1 MARFGERFL
10 SSLTTPG
17 YELTGVGKAIG
28 EAPERRRRVGMFN
41 EAMETGD
48 YSKLNPLIM
57 QAAARSGDPM
67 AMAQAALS
75 TRKLTENSV
84 TQQVNGL
91 ELQRSQLFNSGDI
104 DGAKEVERQMAELL
118 GNAGMD
124 PSGVQG
130 RTASAY
136 FAGIKQ
142 QADILNNQAT
152 LVTNDLET
160 IARQFGIDSEQYQ
173 TKSQMYINNNMGEA
187 VSTHQDNFLK
197 RENFR
202 AEQIEKLKNNEPL
215 SKAELQFLV
224 DAGADEGL
232 LKGQSNAQNRRLYT
246 NLKTT
251 ELENN
256 LKARAPIATKLQ
268 AQGHVD
274 FAINSL
280 AKKYDYI
287 DIFQDDLKSEIESE
301 MTQDDYDQLYGLVIN
316 ARPEEVEGIVE
327 DWMSKR
333 FKAEFDRSKAAYER
347 RQDIQTLTATMIK
360 EQAVH
365 KGLLTED
372 QDISELTPV
381 QRRMVQDEVNAAL
394 RNEQIAPVGIESAL
408 F

>member
-28 EAPERRRRVGMFN
+28 EAPERRKRVGMFN

-160 IARQFGIDSEQYQ
+160 IARQFGINSEQYQ

-187 VSTHQDNFLK
+187 VSKHQDNFLE

-202 AEQIEKLKNNEPL
+202 AEQLEKIKNREKLSPE
-215 SKAELQFLV
+215 ERQFLI
-224 DAGADEGL
+224 DLGAEEKVL
-232 LKGQSNAQNRRLYT
+232 NNQSPEVSRRVYT
-246 NLKTT
+246 NLKTR
-251 ELENN
+251 ELEEN

>member
-1 MARFGERFL
+1 
-10 SSLTTPG
+10 
-17 YELTGVGKAIG
+17 
-28 EAPERRRRVGMFN
+28 MFN

-75 TRKLTENSV
+75 TRKLTESSV
-84 TQQVNGL
+84 TRQVNGL

-104 DGAKEVERQMAELL
+104 DGAKEVEGQMAELL
-118 GNAGMD
+118 ANAGMD

-130 RTASAY
+130 RTAAAY

-160 IARQFGIDSEQYQ
+160 VARQFGIESEQYQ
-173 TKSQMYINNNMGEA
+173 TKAQAYINNNMGEA
-187 VSTHQDNFLK
+187 VSTHQDNFLE
-197 RENFR
+197 REAFR
-202 AEQIEKLKNNEPL
+202 TEQLEKLKNNEPL
-215 SKAELQFLV
+215 SKEELNFLV

-274 FAINSL
+274 FAIDSL

-287 DIFQDDLKSEIESE
+287 DIFQDDLKSAIEDE

-316 ARPEEVEGIVE
+316 AKPSEVEGIVE
-327 DWMSKR
+327 DWMSKK

>member
-17 YELTGVGKAIG
+17 YNLTGVGKAIG
-28 EAPERRRRVGMFN
+28 EAPERRKRMGMFN

-57 QAAARSGDPM
+57 QSAARSGDPM

-75 TRKLTENSV
+75 TRKLTESSV
-84 TQQVNGL
+84 TRKVNGL
-91 ELQRSQLFNSGDI
+91 ELQRSELFNSGDI

-142 QADILNNQAT
+142 QADILNNQAI

-160 IARQFGIDSEQYQ
+160 VARQFGIESEQYQ

-197 RENFR
+197 RESFR
-202 AEQIEKLKNNEPL
+202 AEQLQKMRDREEL
-215 SKAELQFLV
+215 SPEERQFLI
-224 DAGADEGL
+224 DLGADEGVL
-232 LKGQSNAQNRRLYT
+232 NSQSHEMNRRLYT
-246 NLKTT
+246 NLKTK
-251 ELENN
+251 ELEES

-316 ARPEEVEGIVE
+316 AKPSEVEGIVE

-333 FKAEFDRSKAAYER
+333 FKAEFDRSKASYER

-372 QDISELTPV
+372 QDINELTPV
-381 QRRMVQDEVNAAL
+381 QRRMVQEEVNAAL
-394 RNEQIAPVGIESAL
+394 RGEQIAPVGIESAL

>member
-1 MARFGERFL
+1 MAKFGERIL

-17 YELTGVGKAIG
+17 YELTGVGKAFG
-28 EAPERRRRVGMFN
+28 EAPERRKRMGMFN

-48 YSKLNPLIM
+48 YSKLSPLIM

-75 TRKLTENSV
+75 TRKLTESSV
-84 TQQVNGL
+84 TRQVNGL
-91 ELQRSQLFNSGDI
+91 ELQRSELFNSGDI

-136 FAGIKQ
+136 FSGIKQ

-160 IARQFGIDSEQYQ
+160 VARQFGIDSEQYQ
-173 TKSQMYINNNMGEA
+173 TKSEMYINNNMGEA

-197 RENFR
+197 RESFR
-202 AEQIEKLKNNEPL
+202 AEQLEKLKNNEPL
-215 SKAELQFLV
+215 SEAELKFLV

-256 LKARAPIATKLQ
+256 LKSRAPIATKLQ

-287 DIFQDDLKSEIESE
+287 DIFQDDLKSEIEEE

-316 ARPEEVEGIVE
+316 AKPSEVEGIVE
-327 DWMSKR
+327 DWMSKK
-333 FKAEFDRSKAAYER
+333 FKAEFDRSKASYER

-394 RNEQIAPVGIESAL
+394 RSEQIAPVGIESAL

>member
-17 YELTGVGKAIG
+17 YDLTGVGKAFG
-28 EAPERRRRVGMFN
+28 EAPAQRKRMSMFN

-75 TRKLTENSV
+75 TRKLTESSV
-84 TQQVNGL
+84 TRQVNGL

-160 IARQFGIDSEQYQ
+160 IARQFGIDSEQYK
-173 TKSQMYINNNMGEA
+173 TKAQMYINNNMGEA
-187 VSTHQDNFLK
+187 VSKHQDNFLQ
-197 RENFR
+197 RENLR
-202 AEQIEKLKNNEPL
+202 AEQLEKIRNREKLSPE
-215 SKAELQFLV
+215 ERQFLIEL
-224 DAGADEGL
+224 GADEKVL
-232 LKGQSNAQNRRLYT
+232 DSQSPEVSRRTYT

-268 AQGHVD
+268 AQGHVR
-274 FAINSL
+274 FALDSL

-287 DIFQDDLKSEIESE
+287 SFAHNDLREDIEEE

-316 ARPEEVEGIVE
+316 AKPNEVESIVE
-327 DWMSKR
+327 NWLSNKFKDSFAESK
-333 FKAEFDRSKAAYER
+333 KVYEYN
-347 RQDIQTLTATMIK
+347 QTVQRLQTVMIK
-360 EQAVH
+360 EQAIH

-372 QDISELTPV
+372 QDISELDPV
-381 QRRMVQDEVNAAL
+381 ERRIIENEIKSEM
-394 RNEQIAPVGIESAL
+394 RREQITPAGFESAL

>member
-1 MARFGERFL
+1 MAKFGERFL

-17 YELTGVGKAIG
+17 YELTGVGKAFG
-28 EAPERRRRVGMFN
+28 EAPERRKRMGMFN

-48 YSKLNPLIM
+48 YSKLSPLIM

-75 TRKLTENSV
+75 TRKLTESSV
-84 TQQVNGL
+84 TRQVNGL
-91 ELQRSQLFNSGDI
+91 ELQRSELFNSGDI

-136 FAGIKQ
+136 FSGIKQ

-160 IARQFGIDSEQYQ
+160 VARQFGIDSEQYQ
-173 TKSQMYINNNMGEA
+173 TKSEMYINNNMGEA

-197 RENFR
+197 RESFR
-202 AEQIEKLKNNEPL
+202 AEQLEKLKNNEPL
-215 SKAELQFLV
+215 SEAELKFLV

-256 LKARAPIATKLQ
+256 LKSRAPIATKLQ

-287 DIFQDDLKSEIESE
+287 DIFQDDLKSEIEEE

-316 ARPEEVEGIVE
+316 AKPSEVEGIVE
-327 DWMSKR
+327 DWMSKK
-333 FKAEFDRSKAAYER
+333 FKAEFDRSKASYER

-394 RNEQIAPVGIESAL
+394 RSEQIAPVGIESAL

>member
-17 YELTGVGKAIG
+17 YNLTGVGKAIG
-28 EAPERRRRVGMFN
+28 EAPERRRRMGMFN

-57 QAAARSGDPM
+57 QSAARSGDPM

-75 TRKLTENSV
+75 TRKLTESSV
-84 TQQVNGL
+84 TRKVNGL
-91 ELQRSQLFNSGDI
+91 ELQRSELFNSGDI

-142 QADILNNQAT
+142 QADILNNQAI

-160 IARQFGIDSEQYQ
+160 VARQFGIESEQYQ

-197 RENFR
+197 RESFR
-202 AEQIEKLKNNEPL
+202 AEQLQKLQNNEPL
-215 SKAELQFLV
+215 SEAELKFLV

-316 ARPEEVEGIVE
+316 AKPSEVEGIVE

-333 FKAEFDRSKAAYER
+333 FKAEFDRSKASYER

-372 QDISELTPV
+372 QDINELTPV
-381 QRRMVQDEVNAAL
+381 QRRMVQEEVNAAL
-394 RNEQIAPVGIESAL
+394 RGEQIAPVGIESAL

>member
-1 MARFGERFL
+1 MAKFGERFL

-28 EAPERRRRVGMFN
+28 EAPERRKRVGMFN

-75 TRKLTENSV
+75 TRKLTESSV
-84 TQQVNGL
+84 TRQVNGL

-104 DGAKEVERQMAELL
+104 DGAKEVEKQMAELL

-187 VSTHQDNFLK
+187 VSTHQDNFLE

-202 AEQIEKLKNNEPL
+202 AEQLEKLKNNEPL
-215 SKAELQFLV
+215 SEAELKFLV

-251 ELENN
+251 ELGNN
-256 LKARAPIATKLQ
+256 LKSRAPIATKLQ

-274 FAINSL
+274 FALDSL

-287 DIFQDDLKSEIESE
+287 SFAHNDLREDIEEE

-327 DWMSKR
+327 DWLSKK
-333 FKAEFDRSKAAYER
+333 FKDSFAESKKTYEYN
-347 RQDIQTLTATMIK
+347 QTVQRLQTIMIK
-360 EQAVH
+360 EQAIH

-372 QDISELTPV
+372 QDINELDPVERRIIENEIKSEMRREQITPTGF
-381 QRRMVQDEVNAAL
+381 EAAL
-394 RNEQIAPVGIESAL
+394 

>member
-28 EAPERRRRVGMFN
+28 EAPERRRRVSMFN

-75 TRKLTENSV
+75 TRKLTESSV
-84 TQQVNGL
+84 TRQVNGL

-104 DGAKEVERQMAELL
+104 DGAKEVEGQMAELL
-118 GNAGMD
+118 ANAGMD

-130 RTASAY
+130 RTAAAY

-160 IARQFGIDSEQYQ
+160 VARQFGIESEQYQ
-173 TKSQMYINNNMGEA
+173 TKAQAYINNNMGEA
-187 VSTHQDNFLK
+187 VSTHQDNFLE
-197 RENFR
+197 REAFR
-202 AEQIEKLKNNEPL
+202 TEQLEKLKNNEPL
-215 SKAELQFLV
+215 SKEELNFLV

-274 FAINSL
+274 FAIDSL

-287 DIFQDDLKSEIESE
+287 DIFQDDLKSAIEDV

-316 ARPEEVEGIVE
+316 AKPSEVEGIVE
-327 DWMSKR
+327 DWMSKK

>member
-1 MARFGERFL
+1 MASFGERFL

-28 EAPERRRRVGMFN
+28 EAPARRRRMGMFN

-57 QAAARSGDPM
+57 QEAARSGDPM

-75 TRKLTENSV
+75 TRKLTESSV

-104 DGAKEVERQMAELL
+104 DGAKEVEKQMAELL

-173 TKSQMYINNNMGEA
+173 TKAQMYINNNMGEA
-187 VSTHQDNFLK
+187 VSTHQDNFLE

-202 AEQIEKLKNNEPL
+202 AEQLEKIKNREELSPEELK
-215 SKAELQFLV
+215 FLV

-246 NLKTT
+246 NLKTK
-251 ELENN
+251 ELEEN

-274 FAINSL
+274 FAVNSL

-287 DIFQDDLKSEIESE
+287 DIFQDDLKSEIESA
-301 MTQDDYDQLYGLVIN
+301 MTQDYYDQLYGLVIN

-365 KGLLTED
+365 EGLLTED

-381 QRRMVQDEVNAAL
+381 QKRMVQDKVKAAL
-394 RNEQIAPVGIESAL
+394 RSEQIAPVGIEAAL

>member
-1 MARFGERFL
+1 MAKFGERFL

-28 EAPERRRRVGMFN
+28 EAPERRKRVGMFN

-75 TRKLTENSV
+75 TRKLTESSV
-84 TQQVNGL
+84 TRQVNGL
-91 ELQRSQLFNSGDI
+91 ELQRSELFNAGDI

-118 GNAGMD
+118 ANAGMD

-160 IARQFGIDSEQYQ
+160 IARQFGIESEQYQ
-173 TKSQMYINNNMGEA
+173 TKAQMYINNNMGEA
-187 VSTHQDNFLK
+187 VSTHQDNFLE
-197 RENFR
+197 REVFR
-202 AEQIEKLKNNEPL
+202 AEQLEKLKNNEPL
-215 SKAELQFLV
+215 SKEELNFLV

-246 NLKTT
+246 NLKES

-274 FAINSL
+274 FAIDSL

-287 DIFQDDLKSEIESE
+287 DIFQDDLKSAIEDE

-316 ARPEEVEGIVE
+316 AKPSEVEGIVE
-327 DWMSKR
+327 DWMSKK

-381 QRRMVQDEVNAAL
+381 QRRMVQEEVESTL
-394 RNEQIAPVGIESAL
+394 RSEQIAPVGIESAL